1 MLKNQGRKYLLHIL
15 NYKASDYII
24 VTLKVYNAKDRSYKE
39 RSGNLKMEEK
49 KTEATKTENKPKKSN
64 KGLIALIVA
73 VVIATCGFGG
83 WQYHQNQIKEMRDAG
98 IAELKASVNLDDY
111 REAEQ
116 KEINAILDE
125 GEKAILA
132 TEEEAEVDKVIED
145 AAGKVSEL
153 KTDAQY
159 TKEEEEEAARQAELE
174 RQRQEEEAAAAAA
187 AARSSSSKSSGGGCV
202 GGGSSA
208 FY

>member
-1 MLKNQGRKYLLHIL
+1 MAGN
-15 NYKASDYII
+15 
-24 VTLKVYNAKDRSYKE
+24 KVENKV
-39 RSGNLKMEEK
+39 EEK
-49 KTEATKTENKPKKSN
+49 AEETKAKVEETKDATEKQAKKMS
-64 KGLIALIVA
+64 KGMIALIVA
-73 VVIATCGFGG
+73 VVIAACGFGG
-83 WQYHQNQIKEMRDAG
+83 WQYRQNQIKKMQEQG
-98 IAELKASVNLDDY
+98 VAELKASVNLDDY

-116 KEINAILDE
+116 KTINTILAD
-125 GEKAILA
+125 GEKAIMA
-132 TEEEAEVDKVIED
+132 TEDEAEVDKIIEN
-145 AAGKVSEL
+145 ATGEVSEL

-187 AARSSSSKSSGGGCV
+187 AARSSSKKSSGGGCV

>member
-49 KTEATKTENKPKKSN
+49 KTEATKTETKTKKSN

-73 VVIATCGFGG
+73 VVIAACGFGG

-132 TEEEAEVDKVIED
+132 TEEEAEVDKVIEEASD
-145 AAGKVSEL
+145 KVSEL

-159 TKEEEEEAARQAELE
+159 TKEEEEAARQAELE
-174 RQRQEEEAAAAAA
+174 RQRQAEEAAAAAA
-187 AARSSSSKSSGGGCV
+187 AAQRSSSRSSGGGCV

>member
-1 MLKNQGRKYLLHIL
+1 MADN
-15 NYKASDYII
+15 
-24 VTLKVYNAKDRSYKE
+24 KDK
-39 RSGNLKMEEK
+39 KIEEK
-49 KTEATKTENKPKKSN
+49 QPKKMS
-64 KGLIALIVA
+64 KGMIALIVA
-73 VVIATCGFGG
+73 VVIAACGFGG
-83 WQYHQNQIKEMRDAG
+83 WQYHQNQIKEMQEQG
-98 IAELKASVNLDDY
+98 VAELKASVNLDDY

-116 KEINAILDE
+116 KEINAILED

-132 TEEEAEVDKVIED
+132 TEDEAEVDKVIEE
-145 AAGKVSEL
+145 ATGKGSEL

-174 RQRQEEEAAAAAA
+174 RKRQEEEAAAAAAA